1 MNFRSRSNDGSSE
14 YLTGRNTSQSVRSI
28 SNYHDGPAKADESVL
43 GSQSFD
49 SYRLQNFNNP
59 SVNSINHNSGYNN
72 LNNSSSSGFNNDNN
86 GWYASNSESQD
97 NSQTNFINSMP
108 QDYRSP
114 PILPIVQSKSQVEIW
129 MEKPWIVWIFSIIQI
144 AVFIA
149 EFIKMGVLTGTPVQT
164 QPSFNPMI
172 GPSGYLLINM
182 GARFTPC
189 MHAIEGIT
197 DMPSL
202 KFPCPNST
210 TTDTNTC
217 SLQELCGMGG
227 LGDPPNQWWRFITPI
242 FLHAG
247 IIHISFNLLLQIKL
261 GSEIE
266 TTIGHIRFLII
277 YLAAGIGGFVF
288 GGNFTPDGIVST
300 GASGSLF
307 GIISLEL
314 LDLLFKWQLYEKPV
328 RALLL
333 LLVEIIISFG
343 IGLLP
348 GLDNFSHIG
357 GFVIGILL
365 GIALLRSP
373 LFIQKQT
380 GNSFKD
386 QQEVLN
392 GVETGGINDHL
403 LKSAT
408 SFKNKSPLWYGWVA
422 VRVAALALTIVYFVT
437 LIKQFENGGG
447 HCSWCKYLSCI
458 PVKDWCNVG
467 DIQVSDNGYSR

>member
-1 MNFRSRSNDGSSE
+1 
-14 YLTGRNTSQSVRSI
+14 
-28 SNYHDGPAKADESVL
+28 
-43 GSQSFD
+43 
-49 SYRLQNFNNP
+49 
-59 SVNSINHNSGYNN
+59 
-72 LNNSSSSGFNNDNN
+72 
-86 GWYASNSESQD
+86 
-97 NSQTNFINSMP
+97 
-108 QDYRSP
+108 
-114 PILPIVQSKSQVEIW
+114 
-129 MEKPWIVWIFSIIQI
+129 MEKPWIVWGFSVIQL

-197 DMPSL
+197 DTPSL

-266 TTIGHIRFLII
+266 RSIGHIRFLII

-307 GIISLEL
+307 GVIALEL

-357 GFVIGILL
+357 GFVIGLLL

-373 LFIQKQT
+373 LFIRKQA

-386 QQEVLN
+386 QQEMLN
-392 GVETGGINDHL
+392 NAETGGVKAHWLNP
-403 LKSAT
+403 AT
-408 SFKNKSPLWYGWVA
+408 SFKNRSPLWYGWIV
-422 VRVAALALTIVYFVT
+422 VRVAAIVIIVVYFVT

-447 HCSWCKYLSCI
+447 NCSWCKYLSCI

-467 DIQVSDNGYSR
+467 NIQVSNNGYTN